1 MIQGRQPAQ
10 PASPAQP
17 SQKKANNNNEE
28 ELPNFNAAMGSG
40 DPNNVCPKTFFKT
53 RCGLLDQDI
62 FNFQNFGAQMS
73 L

>member
-10 PASPAQP
+10 PACQPASPA

-40 DPNNVCPKTFFKT
+40 DPNNVCPISLFKT
-53 RCGLLDQDI
+53 ARGLLLEI
-62 FNFQNFGAQMS
+62 F
-73 L
+73 